1 MFGSL
6 EDTFEEAKTSW
17 YSGAFHV
24 TALGARPFVSVN
36 VVAILKGYSGCFT
49 RTPQLPY
56 GQFSKSGCP
65 FWVPNI
71 VITAPL

>member
-24 TALGARPFVSVN
+24 TALGAGPFVTVN

-49 RTPQLPY
+49 
-56 GQFSKSGCP
+56 
-65 FWVPNI
+65 I
-71 VITAPL
+71 EPLSYHSDRKVHAGGL